1 MNLKFYLK
9 SPSHSFF
16 IFSIYKSE
24 EENLHPKKNIIIS
37 RYFSSK
43 YIPKKSVRFTYFMDD
58 DLLDLKVLS
67 SIPLSYAYRLWR
79 KVTSKRKL
87 ILSSCSELWV
97 STPYLAKKYA
107 ALNPRL
113 IRPVASGHLLERQWL
128 SSLSYESRSSSTSPF
143 STPSLPQPSS
153 LLQSTSS
160 ASLTTDI
167 VRICYHGTWSH
178 RDDMKWFA
186 PIICE
191 VQRLCPEVHFE
202 VIGDA
207 RVARIFKKVPRITV
221 LDTMPWPDYLIYTQ
235 NNRFDIGVAPLLDT
249 LFNRGRGP
257 IKFFDYARCGAVGVY
272 STGPA
277 FESFVADRVDGFV
290 LKNDQQLWVDT
301 LIKLVRSPELRATM
315 YEAAWQKVLANST
328 ESPEIQAYLANLR
341 EHIKSLE

>member
-1 MNLKFYLK
+1 
-9 SPSHSFF
+9 
-16 IFSIYKSE
+16 
-24 EENLHPKKNIIIS
+24 
-37 RYFSSK
+37 
-43 YIPKKSVRFTYFMDD
+43 MDD
-58 DLLDLKVLS
+58 DLLDWKALFG
-67 SIPLSYAYRLWR
+67 IPLPYAFRLWR
-79 KVTSKRKL
+79 KVTSKRKW

-107 ALNPRL
+107 AWNPRL
-113 IRPVASGHLLERQWL
+113 IRPVASGAILERNWL
-128 SSLSYESRSSSTSPF
+128 SSKDYEGGPSFQRPSLQSSSLSP
-143 STPSLPQPSS
+143 PLNSLTDSNS
-153 LLQSTSS
+153 LSTSGV
-160 ASLTTDI
+160 

-202 VIGDA
+202 VFGDA
-207 RVARIFKKVPRITV
+207 RFSRIFKKVPRITV
-221 LDTMPWPDYLIYTQ
+221 LDTMAWPDYLSYTQ

-272 STGPA
+272 SSGPA
-277 FESFVADRVDGFV
+277 FESFVTDGVDGFV
-290 LKNDQQLWVDT
+290 LKNDQQLWIDT
-301 LIKLVRSPELRATM
+301 LVKLVRSPELRATT

-328 ESPEIQAYLANLR
+328 ESPEIQAYLADLR

>member
-1 MNLKFYLK
+1 MESSSTQSFFLK
-9 SPSHSFF
+9 SINKEKKQTNLISKLELCVR
-16 IFSIYKSE
+16 YLCLTENNRKS
-24 EENLHPKKNIIIS
+24 KW
-37 RYFSSK
+37 
-43 YIPKKSVRFTYFMDD
+43 VYFMDD
-58 DLLDLKVLS
+58 DLLDWKALFG
-67 SIPLSYAYRLWR
+67 IPLTYAFRLWR
-79 KVTSKRKL
+79 KVTSKRKR

-107 ALNPRL
+107 AWRPRL
-113 IRPVASGHLLERQWL
+113 IRPVASGPLLDRNWL
-128 SSLSYESRSSSTSPF
+128 FAKDFEDNPSFQRPSFQSSSISPSLNSLTNSNSSSTSGV
-143 STPSLPQPSS
+143 
-153 LLQSTSS
+153 
-160 ASLTTDI
+160 

-207 RVARIFKKVPRITV
+207 RVSRIFKKVPRITV
-221 LDTMPWPDYLIYTQ
+221 LDTMAWPDYLSYTQ

-272 STGPA
+272 SSGPA
-277 FESFVADRVDGFV
+277 FESFVADGVDGFV

-301 LIKLVRSPELRATM
+301 LVKLVRSSELRNCM
-315 YEAAWQKVLANST
+315 YEAVWQKVLANST
-328 ESPEIQAYLANLR
+328 ESPEIQAYLDDLR

>member
-1 MNLKFYLK
+1 M
-9 SPSHSFF
+9 
-16 IFSIYKSE
+16 IFSLRYPSVCSKDP
-24 EENLHPKKNIIIS
+24 NLSNFI
-37 RYFSSK
+37 
-43 YIPKKSVRFTYFMDD
+43 YFMDD
-58 DLLDLKVLS
+58 DLLDWKMLFG
-67 SIPLSYAYRLWR
+67 IPLAYAYRLWR
-79 KVTSKRKL
+79 KVTSKRKW

-97 STPYLAKKYA
+97 STPYLSKKYA
-107 ALNPRL
+107 AWHPRL
-113 IRPVASGHLLERQWL
+113 IRPVASGPLLERNWL
-128 SSLSYESRSSSTSPF
+128 SSKDFEGDPFFQRPSLQSSSLDSPPSSLTEDTSSSTS
-143 STPSLPQPSS
+143 SVVS
-153 LLQSTSS
+153 
-160 ASLTTDI
+160 
-167 VRICYHGTWSH
+167 ICYHGTWSH
-178 RDDMKWFA
+178 RNDMKWFE

-202 VIGDA
+202 VIGGD

-221 LDTMPWPDYLIYTQ
+221 LDTMAWPDYLSYTQ

>member
-1 MNLKFYLK
+1 
-9 SPSHSFF
+9 
-16 IFSIYKSE
+16 
-24 EENLHPKKNIIIS
+24 
-37 RYFSSK
+37 
-43 YIPKKSVRFTYFMDD
+43 MDD

-67 SIPLSYAYRLWR
+67 SIPLPYAFRLWR
-79 KVTSKRKL
+79 KVTSKRKW

-107 ALNPRL
+107 AWHPRL
-113 IRPVASGHLLERQWL
+113 IRPVVSGPLLERNWL
-128 SSLSYESRSSSTSPF
+128 SSQDCVSKPYFQRSVVHSSSLSTTLTSLVK
-143 STPSLPQPSS
+143 T
-153 LLQSTSS
+153 TSS
-160 ASLTTDI
+160 PTSGV

-191 VQRLCPEVHFE
+191 VQRLCSEVHFD

-221 LDTMPWPDYLIYTQ
+221 LDTMPWPDYLSYTQ

-272 STGPA
+272 SSGPA
-277 FESFVADRVDGFV
+277 FESFVTDGVDGFV
-290 LKNDQQLWVDT
+290 LKNDQQLWIDT
-301 LIKLVRSPELRATM
+301 LVKLVRSPELRASM

-328 ESPEIQAYLANLR
+328 ESPEIQAYLEDLR